1 MGADSTKIGSHK
13 NLVTIT
19 LLNIWETCL
28 HRDALTVA
36 LFYMEKIEP
45 LLNDET
51 DLYKRTIYL
60 FLSGLLHYKQG
71 EKQSG
76 IEEMKNAIQIFE
88 WVGSENL
95 ANNYKKDF
103 ERFVR

>member
-1 MGADSTKIGSHK
+1 MRLQLLYFTWK
-13 NLVTIT
+13 NRAFI
-19 LLNIWETCL
+19 
-28 HRDALTVA
+28 
-36 LFYMEKIEP
+36 
-45 LLNDET
+45 NDET